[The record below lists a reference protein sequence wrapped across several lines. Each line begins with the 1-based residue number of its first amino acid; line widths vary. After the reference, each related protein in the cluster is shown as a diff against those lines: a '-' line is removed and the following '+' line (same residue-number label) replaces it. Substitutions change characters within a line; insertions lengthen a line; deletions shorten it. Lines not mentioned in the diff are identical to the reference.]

1 MKALVLIDIQMDYFS
16 GGKMELVGTAEALG
30 NAKKM
35 LEKFRVEKL
44 PVIHVQHISM
54 QEGAPFF
61 VPDTEGVKIHPDL
74 TPVAGESL
82 VIKHYPSSFFQTNLA
97 EIIEEKGITELVVVG
112 MMTHMCIDTTVRAAK
127 DHGIL
132 VTLISDGCATRD
144 LVFEGETIPAA
155 WVQKS
160 FMASLCGTFAQV
172 VKAEEFE
179 G

>member
-1 MKALVLIDIQMDYFS
+1 MKALVLIDIQMDYFP

-97 EIIEEKGITELVVVG
+97 EIIEEKGITFSFCV
-112 MMTHMCIDTTVRAAK
+112 
-127 DHGIL
+127 DHVL
-132 VTLISDGCATRD
+132 R
-144 LVFEGETIPAA
+144 E
-155 WVQKS
+155 
-160 FMASLCGTFAQV
+160 
-172 VKAEEFE
+172 
-179 G
+179 